1 MWGQGSPRALLVGV
15 EVNVASLAVCFEVSQ
30 RWEIELPSDT
40 AVRLLGISPKDF
52 MSSCRGTSLCTWMDL
67 NGDLK
72 ILTDL
77 TLKTVGLW
85 LLIGLS
91 PSKKPLTVIVRSM
104 FRFFG
109 QVGGYWDKSC
119 STVTQLKEGLNRILC
134 LIPYNVISQSVWECI
149 MPEWLE
155 AIRTEVP
162 DNQLKEF
169 REVLRWVSSLTK
181 SLIVALSDS
190 HRACAVCRALCWSSY
205 VVLWS
210 DVKSS
215 GKVPPEPELRR
226 CEPIQ
231 KRFCSCGAVIY
242 IIPFAY
248 VFRSWDSFF
257 Y

>member
-1 MWGQGSPRALLVGV
+1 
-15 EVNVASLAVCFEVSQ
+15 
-30 RWEIELPSDT
+30 
-40 AVRLLGISPKDF
+40 
-52 MSSCRGTSLCTWMDL
+52 MDL
-67 NGDLK
+67 NGDLR

-91 PSKKPLTVIVRSM
+91 PSKRSLAVIVRSM
-104 FRFFG
+104 FCFFG

-169 REVLRWVSSLTK
+169 REVLRWVSSSMK
-181 SLIVALSDS
+181 SLSLHWQPQSM
-190 HRACAVCRALCWSSY
+190 RC
-205 VVLWS
+205 
-210 DVKSS
+210 
-215 GKVPPEPELRR
+215 VPGTLL
-226 CEPIQ
+226 
-231 KRFCSCGAVIY
+231 
-242 IIPFAY
+242 IILYGPY
-248 VFRSWDSFF
+248 S
-257 Y
+257 